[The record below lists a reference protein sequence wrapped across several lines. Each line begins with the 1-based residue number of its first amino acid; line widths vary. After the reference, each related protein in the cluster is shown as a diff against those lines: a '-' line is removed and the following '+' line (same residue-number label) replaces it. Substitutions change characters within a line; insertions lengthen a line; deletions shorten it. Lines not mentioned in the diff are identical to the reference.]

1 MRTRDKKIA
10 NNHPTILSTTIGQL
24 VRFNLVGI
32 LNTLVDFI
40 IFFILNAVGI
50 TYLIAQTCSYS
61 CGIINSYFF
70 NKYWTF
76 RATGITAAEIIRF
89 AAINL
94 VALTVSVLLVYI
106 FHSLLHFALLP
117 AKIAATILTM
127 LIGFC
132 GTKLWVFKVDVPSLD

>member
-1 MRTRDKKIA
+1 MRKCDKKITSYQ
-10 NNHPTILSTTIGQL
+10 PTILSTTIGQL

-32 LNTLVDFI
+32 LNTLVDFG
-40 IFFILNAVGI
+40 IFFILNACGI
-50 TYLIAQTCSYS
+50 TYLVAQICSYS

-76 RATGITAAEIIRF
+76 RATCITAAEITRF

-94 VALTVSVLLVYI
+94 VALTMSVLLVYI
-106 FHSLLHFALLP
+106 FHSLLHLALLP
-117 AKIAATILTM
+117 AKIAATLLTM